1 MSAILELK
9 HISKHYPD
17 GDELLSILDNLDLSV
32 SAGEFVAILGPS
44 GSGKSTLL
52 SIAGLLL
59 GADQGSLY
67 VNHENVTDLS
77 QRQRTQL
84 RREAL
89 GFIFQSHQLLPYL
102 TIQEQLQQE
111 ARFVKH
117 YDKKTSLE
125 EINKLL
131 SDLGIEQCAHKYPN
145 QLSGGQKQRAAI
157 ARAFINHPKVILAD
171 EPTASLD
178 EERGRQVTE
187 LIRQEVKSHNT
198 AAIMV
203 THDERVLD
211 LVDTVYRLKDGK
223 LVKENF

>member
-1 MSAILELK
+1 
-9 HISKHYPD
+9 
-17 GDELLSILDNLDLSV
+17 
-32 SAGEFVAILGPS
+32 
-44 GSGKSTLL
+44 
-52 SIAGLLL
+52 
-59 GADQGSLY
+59 
-67 VNHENVTDLS
+67 
-77 QRQRTQL
+77 
-84 RREAL
+84 
-89 GFIFQSHQLLPYL
+89 
-102 TIQEQLQQE
+102 
-111 ARFVKH
+111 
-117 YDKKTSLE
+117 
-125 EINKLL
+125 